1 MGIEE
6 RQCEYCK
13 CVASE
18 YMIAYCNECDKYV
31 CRNNKYPCDYMNVPE
46 MIYDEINICGYCQI
60 KKKMTEEHR
69 NIFEDK
75 ENELE
80 YKIRTL
86 NNDLLQLYKQLEKY
100 NLGIYIDFN

>member
-1 MGIEE
+1 
-6 RQCEYCK
+6 
-13 CVASE
+13 
-18 YMIAYCNECDKYV
+18 MIAYCNDCDKYV

-46 MIYDEINICGYCQI
+46 MIYDEFNICGYCQI

-69 NIFEDK
+69 TIFEDK

-86 NNDLLQLYKQLEKY
+86 NNDLLQLHKQLENITQVFVLTSIKQNSIY
-100 NLGIYIDFN
+100 NYKHQNRIIS